1 MSTIK
6 RQYCLVK
13 LRMEDNVF
21 LSIDAI
27 YIDYKEATNA
37 QRWHNAHDTSPGEY
51 YTIWPVVMET

>member
-6 RQYCLVK
+6 RQYCLVR
-13 LRMEDNVF
+13 LRMEDDVF

-27 YIDYKEATNA
+27 YTDYDEATNA
-37 QRWHNAHDTSPGEY
+37 RRWHNVHNASPGEY